1 MTSVNTNAQVA
12 TQNTN
17 INGAQGQ
24 SQGDQEGNL
33 DFLFMAELDIAS
45 MARLADVVA
54 PPVNTATT
62 EPVTIA
68 TDDAQT
74 SQDLVLTNSATDPAI
89 FADLSQLAAQMLIQ
103 NNANYANIANKAQS
117 NQDGID
123 SIASQAT
130 SAGIANQQLLNAL
143 NASQTQVQNQAPSL
157 LTTSAPNIGV
167 SQLNTEKNVEFAQ
180 TPAQLAALQAKSG
193 LLPSEQEQLAKAID
207 SKLGNSI
214 PQISLVANGVDSK
227 GVDSKGVDSK
237 GVDPKLSNLT
247 SQISLVANGVD
258 SKLSNLT
265 PQISI
270 VAKGVDPKLS
280 NLTSQISQMAN
291 GDDSKASPL
300 NTSASINMDALKV
313 NSQLMQA
320 TPNVVA
326 QALGQKLVTPQVS
339 LNGLTRTEEATTKI
353 LYVNPNYDEA
363 INSPKSFISSV
374 GAQNTA
380 DNLISNPG
388 MRSMVESRLF
398 ENTLQAE
405 KIEQKI
411 GDEIMVDQA
420 AGLLAGAGFSQPM
433 HSGSLKLEATNT
445 SLAAGP
451 LYNEVMSAAKS
462 GGGRIVLEVN
472 PDNMGPIQ
480 IDLQIDQ
487 NGQALMI
494 VNGASDATQARLE
507 QGSSQ
512 LRQEFAQMGLN
523 LSLDMRQNSAS
534 NHFNQGGN
542 GNSNP
547 FNNSAAQQS
556 NTSLT
561 NSNKLLNINTLSSN
575 RSNADRGSS
584 GVNLFA

>member
-17 INGAQGQ
+17 INAAQGQ
-24 SQGDQEGNL
+24 SQADQEGNL
-33 DFLFMAELDIAS
+33 DFLFMAELDLAS
-45 MARLADVVA
+45 MARLADVQS
-54 PPVNTATT
+54 PPANTAPVEPEIVVT
-62 EPVTIA
+62 E
-68 TDDAQT
+68 DAQT
-74 SQDLVLTNSATDPAI
+74 DQELNMLNSATDPAM
-89 FADLSQLAAQMLIQ
+89 FVDLSQLAAQLVTQ
-103 NNANYANIANKAQS
+103 NNSNNPNIS
-117 NQDGID
+117 NNNTEPSQGTIG
-123 SIASQAT
+123 SISSQGTA
-130 SAGIANQQLLNAL
+130 AGIANQQLLNVL
-143 NASQTQVQNQAPSL
+143 TASQNPGQVPTQSAKLSAPVNTPNSDL
-157 LTTSAPNIGV
+157 NPSNEGKTLEVEKTSAPV
-167 SQLNTEKNVEFAQ
+167 TEALAKIDISTSAQ
-180 TPAQLAALQAKSG
+180 AQLTNLV
-193 LLPSEQEQLAKAID
+193 D
-207 SKLGNSI
+207 SKLGTA
-214 PQISLVANGVDSK
+214 VARD
-227 GVDSKGVDSK
+227 
-237 GVDPKLSNLT
+237 
-247 SQISLVANGVD
+247 AN
-258 SKLSNLT
+258 
-265 PQISI
+265 
-270 VAKGVDPKLS
+270 
-280 NLTSQISQMAN
+280 
-291 GDDSKASPL
+291 
-300 NTSASINMDALKV
+300 
-313 NSQLMQA
+313 QLLQA

-339 LNGLTRTEEATTKI
+339 LNGLTSAQESTTKI
-353 LYVNPNYDEA
+353 LYVNPNYDES
-363 INSPKSFISSV
+363 INSPKSFIAPV
-374 GAQNTA
+374 GTQTNA
-380 DNLISNPG
+380 DSLLNNPG
-388 MRSMVESRLF
+388 VRNMAESRLF

-411 GDEIMVDQA
+411 GDEILLDQA

-433 HSGSLKLEATNT
+433 HAGSLKLEASNT

-472 PDNMGPIQ
+472 PDNTGPIQ

-487 NGQALMI
+487 NGQAMMI

-534 NHFNQGGN
+534 NLFNQGSN

-547 FNNSAAQQS
+547 FNNSGAQQS

-584 GVNLFA
+584 GVKLFA

>member
-17 INGAQGQ
+17 INSAQGQ
-24 SQGDQEGNL
+24 SQADQEGNL
-33 DFLFMAELDIAS
+33 DFLFMAELDLAS
-45 MARLADVVA
+45 MARLADVQLPLA
-54 PPVNTATT
+54 NTAPV
-62 EPVTIA
+62 EPEIVVSE
-68 TDDAQT
+68 DAQSDQELNT
-74 SQDLVLTNSATDPAI
+74 LNSATDPAI
-89 FADLSQLAAQMLIQ
+89 FVDLSQLAAQLVAQ
-103 NNANYANIANKAQS
+103 NNSNNPNIS
-117 NQDGID
+117 NNTESSQGTIG
-123 SIASQAT
+123 SISSQGTA
-130 SAGIANQQLLNAL
+130 AGFANQQLLNVL
-143 NASQTQVQNQAPSL
+143 TASQNPGPVPVPTQTAKLPPSVNTPNSDL
-157 LTTSAPNIGV
+157 NPSNLGKTLEVEKTSAPVTETTAKIDVGV
-167 SQLNTEKNVEFAQ
+167 INSSKTVISKIDVSTGAQ
-180 TPAQLAALQAKSG
+180 AQLTNLVDLKLGTAVARDANQLLQA
-193 LLPSEQEQLAKAID
+193 A
-207 SKLGNSI
+207 
-214 PQISLVANGVDSK
+214 
-227 GVDSKGVDSK
+227 
-237 GVDPKLSNLT
+237 
-247 SQISLVANGVD
+247 
-258 SKLSNLT
+258 
-265 PQISI
+265 
-270 VAKGVDPKLS
+270 
-280 NLTSQISQMAN
+280 
-291 GDDSKASPL
+291 
-300 NTSASINMDALKV
+300 
-313 NSQLMQA
+313 
-320 TPNVVA
+320 PNVVA
-326 QALGQKLVTPQVS
+326 QALGQKLATPQVS
-339 LNGLTRTEEATTKI
+339 LNGLTSAQESTTKI
-353 LYVNPNYDEA
+353 LYVNPNYDES
-363 INSPKSFISSV
+363 INSPKSFIAPV
-374 GAQNTA
+374 GTQTNA
-380 DNLISNPG
+380 DSLLNNPG
-388 MRSMVESRLF
+388 VRNMAESRLF

-411 GDEIMVDQA
+411 GDEILLDQA

-433 HSGSLKLEATNT
+433 YAGSLKLEASNT

-472 PDNMGPIQ
+472 PDNTGPIQ

-534 NHFNQGGN
+534 NLFNQGSN

-547 FNNSAAQQS
+547 FNNSGAQQS

>member
-62 EPVTIA
+62 EPETIA

-74 SQDLVLTNSATDPAI
+74 SQDLILTNLATDPAI

-103 NNANYANIANKAQS
+103 NNANNANISNSAQS
-117 NQDGID
+117 NQDTIG
-123 SIASQAT
+123 SVSSQAT

-143 NASQTQVQNQAPSL
+143 NASQTQVQNPVPSF

-193 LLPSEQEQLAKAID
+193 LLPSEQAQLAKAID

-214 PQISLVANGVDSK
+214 PQISLVAN

-265 PQISI
+265 PQIN
-270 VAKGVDPKLS
+270 GVDSKLS
-280 NLTSQISQMAN
+280 NLTPPISQMVN
-291 GDDSKASPL
+291 GDNSKASPL
-300 NTSASINMDALKV
+300 NTPASINMDIAKM

-326 QALGQKLVTPQVS
+326 QAQAQGQKSVTPQVS
-339 LNGLTRTEEATTKI
+339 LNGLTRTEEATAKI
-353 LYVNPNYDEA
+353 LYVNPNYDES

-534 NHFNQGGN
+534 NLFNQGSN

-547 FNNSAAQQS
+547 FNNSGAQQS

>member
-62 EPVTIA
+62 EPETIA
-68 TDDAQT
+68 KDDAQT
-74 SQDLVLTNSATDPAI
+74 SQDLILTNVATDPAI

-103 NNANYANIANKAQS
+103 NNANNTNISNRAQS
-117 NQDGID
+117 NQDAID
-123 SIASQAT
+123 SIASRAT

-167 SQLNTEKNVEFAQ
+167 SQLNTEKNFEFAQ

-193 LLPSEQEQLAKAID
+193 LLPSEQEQLANTID
-207 SKLGNSI
+207 SKLSNST
-214 PQISLVANGVDSK
+214 PQISLVA
-227 GVDSKGVDSK
+227 KGVDSK

-247 SQISLVANGVD
+247 SQMSLVANGVD

-265 PQISI
+265 PQIN
-270 VAKGVDPKLS
+270 GVDSKLS
-280 NLTSQISQMAN
+280 NLTPPISQMVN
-291 GDDSKASPL
+291 GDNSKASPL
-300 NTSASINMDALKV
+300 NTPASINMDIAKM

-326 QALGQKLVTPQVS
+326 QAQAQGQKSVTPQVS
-339 LNGLTRTEEATTKI
+339 LNGLTRTEEATAKI
-353 LYVNPNYDEA
+353 LYVNPNYDES

-380 DNLISNPG
+380 DNLISNLG
-388 MRSMVESRLF
+388 MRSMVESSLF

-433 HSGSLKLEATNT
+433 YSGSLKLEATNT

-507 QGSSQ
+507 QGSGQ

-534 NHFNQGGN
+534 NLFNQGGN

>member
-1 MTSVNTNAQVA
+1 Q
-12 TQNTN
+12 
-17 INGAQGQ
+17 
-24 SQGDQEGNL
+24 
-33 DFLFMAELDIAS
+33 
-45 MARLADVVA
+45 
-54 PPVNTATT
+54 
-62 EPVTIA
+62 
-68 TDDAQT
+68 
-74 SQDLVLTNSATDPAI
+74 
-89 FADLSQLAAQMLIQ
+89 
-103 NNANYANIANKAQS
+103 
-117 NQDGID
+117 
-123 SIASQAT
+123 
-130 SAGIANQQLLNAL
+130 
-143 NASQTQVQNQAPSL
+143 
-157 LTTSAPNIGV
+157 
-167 SQLNTEKNVEFAQ
+167 
-180 TPAQLAALQAKSG
+180 KS
-193 LLPSEQEQLAKAID
+193 
-207 SKLGNSI
+207 
-214 PQISLVANGVDSK
+214 
-227 GVDSKGVDSK
+227 
-237 GVDPKLSNLT
+237 
-247 SQISLVANGVD
+247 
-258 SKLSNLT
+258 
-265 PQISI
+265 
-270 VAKGVDPKLS
+270 
-280 NLTSQISQMAN
+280 
-291 GDDSKASPL
+291 
-300 NTSASINMDALKV
+300 
-313 NSQLMQA
+313 
-320 TPNVVA
+320 
-326 QALGQKLVTPQVS
+326 VTPQVS
-339 LNGLTRTEEATTKI
+339 LNGLTRTEEATAKI
-353 LYVNPNYDEA
+353 LYVNPNYDES

-445 SLAAGP
+445 SLVAGP

>member
-17 INGAQGQ
+17 INAAQGQ

-33 DFLFMAELDIAS
+33 DFLFMAELDMAS
-45 MARLADVVA
+45 MARLADVMA
-54 PPVNTATT
+54 PPINTATTNTATT
-62 EPVTIA
+62 EPETIA

-74 SQDLVLTNSATDPAI
+74 SKDLILTNSASDPAI

-103 NNANYANIANKAQS
+103 NNANNANISNKAQS
-117 NQDGID
+117 NQDTID
-123 SIASQAT
+123 SIAAQAT

-143 NASQTQVQNQAPSL
+143 NASQTQVQNPAPSL

-167 SQLNTEKNVEFAQ
+167 SQLNTEKNVEPTDNLSQVTTAQ
-180 TPAQLAALQAKSG
+180 VKSDI
-193 LLPSEQEQLAKAID
+193 LKSDLSPSEQA
-207 SKLGNSI
+207 
-214 PQISLVANGVDSK
+214 
-227 GVDSKGVDSK
+227 
-237 GVDPKLSNLT
+237 
-247 SQISLVANGVD
+247 
-258 SKLSNLT
+258 
-265 PQISI
+265 
-270 VAKGVDPKLS
+270 
-280 NLTSQISQMAN
+280 QMAN
-291 GDDSKASPL
+291 LLNSKMSALNSPT
-300 NTSASINMDALKV
+300 NSNIDGAKV
-313 NSQLMQA
+313 NNQMIQA
-320 TPNVVA
+320 NPNVVA
-326 QALGQKLVTPQVS
+326 QGLDQKSVTPQVP
-339 LNGLTRTEEATTKI
+339 LNGLTKAEEATTKI

-363 INSPKSFISSV
+363 INSPKSFISLV

-380 DNLISNPG
+380 DNLISNSG

-433 HSGSLKLEATNT
+433 YSGSLKLEATNT

-507 QGSSQ
+507 QGSGQ

-534 NHFNQGGN
+534 NLFNQGGN

>member
-17 INGAQGQ
+17 INAAQGQ

-33 DFLFMAELDIAS
+33 DFLFMAELDMAS
-45 MARLADVVA
+45 MARLADVMA
-54 PPVNTATT
+54 PPINTATT
-62 EPVTIA
+62 EPETIA

-74 SQDLVLTNSATDPAI
+74 SQDLILTNSASDPAI

-103 NNANYANIANKAQS
+103 NNANNANISNKAQS
-117 NQDGID
+117 NQDTID
-123 SIASQAT
+123 SIAAQAT

-143 NASQTQVQNQAPSL
+143 NASQTQVQNPAPSL

-167 SQLNTEKNVEFAQ
+167 SQLNTEKNVEPTDNLSQVTTDNLSQVTTA
-180 TPAQLAALQAKSG
+180 QAKSDI
-193 LLPSEQEQLAKAID
+193 LKSDLSPSEQA
-207 SKLGNSI
+207 
-214 PQISLVANGVDSK
+214 
-227 GVDSKGVDSK
+227 
-237 GVDPKLSNLT
+237 
-247 SQISLVANGVD
+247 
-258 SKLSNLT
+258 
-265 PQISI
+265 
-270 VAKGVDPKLS
+270 
-280 NLTSQISQMAN
+280 QMAN
-291 GDDSKASPL
+291 LLNSKMSALNSPT
-300 NTSASINMDALKV
+300 NSNIDGAKV
-313 NSQLMQA
+313 NNQMIQA
-320 TPNVVA
+320 NPNVVA
-326 QALGQKLVTPQVS
+326 QGLDQKSVTPQVP
-339 LNGLTRTEEATTKI
+339 LNGLTKAEEATTKI

-380 DNLISNPG
+380 DNLISNSG

-433 HSGSLKLEATNT
+433 FSGSLKLEATNT

-507 QGSSQ
+507 QGSGQ

-534 NHFNQGGN
+534 NLFNQGGN

>member
-62 EPVTIA
+62 EPETIA
-68 TDDAQT
+68 TDDTQT
-74 SQDLVLTNSATDPAI
+74 NQDLILTNLATDPAI

-103 NNANYANIANKAQS
+103 NNANNANIANKAQS
-117 NQDGID
+117 NQDAID

-167 SQLNTEKNVEFAQ
+167 SQLNTEKNFEFAQ

-193 LLPSEQEQLAKAID
+193 LLPSEQEQLANAID
-207 SKLGNSI
+207 SKLSNST

-227 GVDSKGVDSK
+227 GVDPKLSNLTPQINLIAA

-247 SQISLVANGVD
+247 SQISQVAN
-258 SKLSNLT
+258 
-265 PQISI
+265 
-270 VAKGVDPKLS
+270 GVDPKLS
-280 NLTSQISQMAN
+280 NLTSQISQMVN
-291 GDDSKASPL
+291 GEDAKVSNL
-300 NTSASINMDALKV
+300 NTPPSINMDALKV
-313 NSQLMQA
+313 NSQLIQA

-339 LNGLTRTEEATTKI
+339 LNGLTRTEEATAKI
-353 LYVNPNYDEA
+353 LYVNPNYDES

>member
-1 MTSVNTNAQVA
+1 M
-12 TQNTN
+12 
-17 INGAQGQ
+17 
-24 SQGDQEGNL
+24 
-33 DFLFMAELDIAS
+33 
-45 MARLADVVA
+45 
-54 PPVNTATT
+54 
-62 EPVTIA
+62 
-68 TDDAQT
+68 
-74 SQDLVLTNSATDPAI
+74 
-89 FADLSQLAAQMLIQ
+89 
-103 NNANYANIANKAQS
+103 
-117 NQDGID
+117 
-123 SIASQAT
+123 
-130 SAGIANQQLLNAL
+130 
-143 NASQTQVQNQAPSL
+143 
-157 LTTSAPNIGV
+157 
-167 SQLNTEKNVEFAQ
+167 
-180 TPAQLAALQAKSG
+180 
-193 LLPSEQEQLAKAID
+193 
-207 SKLGNSI
+207 
-214 PQISLVANGVDSK
+214 ANGVDSK
-227 GVDSKGVDSK
+227 
-237 GVDPKLSNLT
+237 LSNLT
-247 SQISLVANGVD
+247 PQISLVANGVD

-265 PQISI
+265 PQIN
-270 VAKGVDPKLS
+270 GVDSKLS
-280 NLTSQISQMAN
+280 NLTTPISQMVN
-291 GDDSKASPL
+291 GDNSKASPL
-300 NTSASINMDALKV
+300 NTPASINMDIAKM

-451 LYNEVMSAAKS
+451 LFNEVMSAAKS

>member
-62 EPVTIA
+62 EPETIA

-74 SQDLVLTNSATDPAI
+74 SQDLILTNSATDPAI

-103 NNANYANIANKAQS
+103 NNANNANNANIANKAQS

-227 GVDSKGVDSK
+227 GVDSKGVD
-237 GVDPKLSNLT
+237 PKLSNLT

-265 PQISI
+265 PQIN
-270 VAKGVDPKLS
+270 GVDSKLS
-280 NLTSQISQMAN
+280 NLTTPISQMVN
-291 GDDSKASPL
+291 GDNSKASPL
-300 NTSASINMDALKV
+300 NTPASINMDIAKM

-326 QALGQKLVTPQVS
+326 QAQAQGQKSVTPQVS

-363 INSPKSFISSV
+363 ISSPKSFISSV

-451 LYNEVMSAAKS
+451 LFNEVMSAAKS

-534 NHFNQGGN
+534 NLFNQGGN

>member
-1 MTSVNTNAQVA
+1 MV
-12 TQNTN
+12 
-17 INGAQGQ
+17 
-24 SQGDQEGNL
+24 
-33 DFLFMAELDIAS
+33 
-45 MARLADVVA
+45 
-54 PPVNTATT
+54 
-62 EPVTIA
+62 
-68 TDDAQT
+68 
-74 SQDLVLTNSATDPAI
+74 
-89 FADLSQLAAQMLIQ
+89 
-103 NNANYANIANKAQS
+103 K
-117 NQDGID
+117 
-123 SIASQAT
+123 
-130 SAGIANQQLLNAL
+130 
-143 NASQTQVQNQAPSL
+143 
-157 LTTSAPNIGV
+157 
-167 SQLNTEKNVEFAQ
+167 
-180 TPAQLAALQAKSG
+180 
-193 LLPSEQEQLAKAID
+193 
-207 SKLGNSI
+207 
-214 PQISLVANGVDSK
+214 
-227 GVDSKGVDSK
+227 
-237 GVDPKLSNLT
+237 
-247 SQISLVANGVD
+247 
-258 SKLSNLT
+258 
-265 PQISI
+265 
-270 VAKGVDPKLS
+270 
-280 NLTSQISQMAN
+280 

-300 NTSASINMDALKV
+300 NTPASINMDIAKV

-326 QALGQKLVTPQVS
+326 QAQAQGQKSVTPQVS
-339 LNGLTRTEEATTKI
+339 LNGLTRTEEATAKI
-353 LYVNPNYDEA
+353 LYVNPNYDES

>member
-17 INGAQGQ
+17 INGTQGQ

-45 MARLADVVA
+45 MARLAGVMA
-54 PPVNTATT
+54 PPVNLATT
-62 EPVTIA
+62 ESETIA

-103 NNANYANIANKAQS
+103 NNANNANISNKAQS
-117 NQDGID
+117 NQDAID

-143 NASQTQVQNQAPSL
+143 NASQTAVQVQNPVTANVPNTATSQPNAGKNFDVGQNSIQQSVGKDIE
-157 LTTSAPNIGV
+157 LTQNL
-167 SQLNTEKNVEFAQ
+167 SQITTAQVKNDI
-180 TPAQLAALQAKSG
+180 PKSD
-193 LLPSEQEQLAKAID
+193 LSPSEQA
-207 SKLGNSI
+207 
-214 PQISLVANGVDSK
+214 
-227 GVDSKGVDSK
+227 
-237 GVDPKLSNLT
+237 
-247 SQISLVANGVD
+247 
-258 SKLSNLT
+258 
-265 PQISI
+265 
-270 VAKGVDPKLS
+270 
-280 NLTSQISQMAN
+280 QMAN
-291 GDDSKASPL
+291 LLNSKMSALNSP
-300 NTSASINMDALKV
+300 INSNIDGAKV
-313 NSQLMQA
+313 NNQMIQA
-320 TPNVVA
+320 NPNVVA
-326 QALGQKLVTPQVS
+326 QALDQKSVTPQVS

-445 SLAAGP
+445 SLVAGP

>member
-1 MTSVNTNAQVA
+1 VNTNAQVA

-17 INGAQGQ
+17 INAAQGQ

-33 DFLFMAELDIAS
+33 DFLFMAELDMAS
-45 MARLADVVA
+45 MARLADVMA
-54 PPVNTATT
+54 PPINTATTNTATT
-62 EPVTIA
+62 EPETIA

-74 SQDLVLTNSATDPAI
+74 SKDLILTNSASDPAI

-103 NNANYANIANKAQS
+103 NNANNANISNKAQS
-117 NQDGID
+117 NQDTID
-123 SIASQAT
+123 SIAAQAT

-143 NASQTQVQNQAPSL
+143 NASQTQVQNPAPSL

-167 SQLNTEKNVEFAQ
+167 SQLNTEKNVEPTDNLSQVTTAQ
-180 TPAQLAALQAKSG
+180 VKSDI
-193 LLPSEQEQLAKAID
+193 LKSDLSPSEQA
-207 SKLGNSI
+207 
-214 PQISLVANGVDSK
+214 
-227 GVDSKGVDSK
+227 
-237 GVDPKLSNLT
+237 
-247 SQISLVANGVD
+247 
-258 SKLSNLT
+258 
-265 PQISI
+265 
-270 VAKGVDPKLS
+270 
-280 NLTSQISQMAN
+280 QMAN
-291 GDDSKASPL
+291 LLNSKMSALNSPT
-300 NTSASINMDALKV
+300 NSNIDGAKV
-313 NSQLMQA
+313 NNQMIQA
-320 TPNVVA
+320 NPNVVA
-326 QALGQKLVTPQVS
+326 QGLDQKSVTPQVP
-339 LNGLTRTEEATTKI
+339 LNGLTKAEEATTKI

-380 DNLISNPG
+380 DNLISNSG
-388 MRSMVESRLF
+388 MRSIVESRLF

-411 GDEIMVDQA
+411 GDEMMVDQA

-433 HSGSLKLEATNT
+433 YSGSLKLEATNT

-507 QGSSQ
+507 QGSGQ

-534 NHFNQGGN
+534 NLFNQGGN

>member
-17 INGAQGQ
+17 INAAQGQ

-33 DFLFMAELDIAS
+33 DFLFMAELDMAS
-45 MARLADVVA
+45 MARLADVMA
-54 PPVNTATT
+54 PPINTATT
-62 EPVTIA
+62 EPETIA

-74 SQDLVLTNSATDPAI
+74 SQDLILTNSASDPAI

-103 NNANYANIANKAQS
+103 NNANNANISNKAQS
-117 NQDGID
+117 NQDTID
-123 SIASQAT
+123 SIAAQAT

-143 NASQTQVQNQAPSL
+143 NASQAQVQNPAPSL

-167 SQLNTEKNVEFAQ
+167 SQLNTEKNVEPTDNLSQVTTDNLSQVTTA
-180 TPAQLAALQAKSG
+180 QAKSDI
-193 LLPSEQEQLAKAID
+193 LKSDLSPSEQA
-207 SKLGNSI
+207 
-214 PQISLVANGVDSK
+214 
-227 GVDSKGVDSK
+227 
-237 GVDPKLSNLT
+237 
-247 SQISLVANGVD
+247 
-258 SKLSNLT
+258 
-265 PQISI
+265 
-270 VAKGVDPKLS
+270 
-280 NLTSQISQMAN
+280 QMAN
-291 GDDSKASPL
+291 LLNSKMSALNSPT
-300 NTSASINMDALKV
+300 NSNIDGAKV
-313 NSQLMQA
+313 NNQMIQA
-320 TPNVVA
+320 NPNVVA
-326 QALGQKLVTPQVS
+326 QGLDQKSVTPQVP
-339 LNGLTRTEEATTKI
+339 LNGLTKAEEATTKI

-380 DNLISNPG
+380 DNLISNSG

-433 HSGSLKLEATNT
+433 FSGSLKLEATNT

-507 QGSSQ
+507 QGSGQ

-534 NHFNQGGN
+534 NLFNQGGN

>member
-45 MARLADVVA
+45 MARLVDVMA

-62 EPVTIA
+62 EPEIIA
-68 TDDAQT
+68 TDDSQT
-74 SQDLVLTNSATDPAI
+74 SQDLILTNSATDPAI

-103 NNANYANIANKAQS
+103 NNANNTNISNKAQS
-117 NQDGID
+117 NQDAID
-123 SIASQAT
+123 TIASQTT
-130 SAGIANQQLLNAL
+130 SAGIANQQLLNVL
-143 NASQTQVQNQAPSL
+143 TASQNSGPVPVSTQTTKLPPSVNTPNSDL
-157 LTTSAPNIGV
+157 NPSNVGKTLEVEKTSAPVIETTAKIDVGV
-167 SQLNTEKNVEFAQ
+167 INSSKTDISKIDVSTGAQ
-180 TPAQLAALQAKSG
+180 AQLTNLV
-193 LLPSEQEQLAKAID
+193 D
-207 SKLGNSI
+207 SKLGTA
-214 PQISLVANGVDSK
+214 VARD
-227 GVDSKGVDSK
+227 
-237 GVDPKLSNLT
+237 
-247 SQISLVANGVD
+247 AN
-258 SKLSNLT
+258 
-265 PQISI
+265 
-270 VAKGVDPKLS
+270 
-280 NLTSQISQMAN
+280 
-291 GDDSKASPL
+291 
-300 NTSASINMDALKV
+300 
-313 NSQLMQA
+313 QLLQA

-326 QALGQKLVTPQVS
+326 QALGQKLATPQVS
-339 LNGLTRTEEATTKI
+339 LNGLTSAQESTTKI
-353 LYVNPNYDEA
+353 LYVNPNYDES
-363 INSPKSFISSV
+363 INSPKSFIAPVGTQTNADSLLNNPSV
-374 GAQNTA
+374 RNMA
-380 DNLISNPG
+380 
-388 MRSMVESRLF
+388 ESRLF
-398 ENTLQAE
+398 ENTLLVE

-411 GDEIMVDQA
+411 GDEILLDQA

-433 HSGSLKLEATNT
+433 FAGSLKLEASNT

-472 PDNMGPIQ
+472 PDNTGPIQ

-507 QGSSQ
+507 QGSGQ
-512 LRQEFAQMGLN
+512 LRQEFAQMGLS

-534 NHFNQGGN
+534 NLFNQGGN
-542 GNSNP
+542 GSSNP
-547 FNNSAAQQS
+547 FNNSGAQQS
-556 NTSLT
+556 STSLT

-575 RSNADRGSS
+575 RSNADRSSS

>member
-17 INGAQGQ
+17 INAAQGQ

-33 DFLFMAELDIAS
+33 DFLFMAELDMAS
-45 MARLADVVA
+45 MARLADVMA
-54 PPVNTATT
+54 PPINTATTNTATT
-62 EPVTIA
+62 EPETIA

-74 SQDLVLTNSATDPAI
+74 SQDLILTNSASDPAI

-103 NNANYANIANKAQS
+103 NNANNANISNKAQS
-117 NQDGID
+117 NQDTID
-123 SIASQAT
+123 SIAAQAT

-143 NASQTQVQNQAPSL
+143 NASQTQVQNPAPSL

-167 SQLNTEKNVEFAQ
+167 SQLNTEKNVEPTDNLSQVTTA
-180 TPAQLAALQAKSG
+180 QAKSDI
-193 LLPSEQEQLAKAID
+193 LKSDLSPSEQA
-207 SKLGNSI
+207 
-214 PQISLVANGVDSK
+214 
-227 GVDSKGVDSK
+227 
-237 GVDPKLSNLT
+237 
-247 SQISLVANGVD
+247 
-258 SKLSNLT
+258 
-265 PQISI
+265 
-270 VAKGVDPKLS
+270 
-280 NLTSQISQMAN
+280 QMAN
-291 GDDSKASPL
+291 LLNSKMSALNSPT
-300 NTSASINMDALKV
+300 NSNIDGAKV
-313 NSQLMQA
+313 NNQMIQA
-320 TPNVVA
+320 NPNVVA
-326 QALGQKLVTPQVS
+326 QGLDQKSVTPQVP
-339 LNGLTRTEEATTKI
+339 LNGLTKAEEATTKI

-380 DNLISNPG
+380 DNLISNSG

-433 HSGSLKLEATNT
+433 YSGSLKLEATNT

-507 QGSSQ
+507 QGSGQ

-534 NHFNQGGN
+534 NLFNQGGN

>member
-17 INGAQGQ
+17 INAAQGQ

-33 DFLFMAELDIAS
+33 DFLFMAELDMAS
-45 MARLADVVA
+45 MARLADVGA
-54 PPVNTATT
+54 PPVNTPTA
-62 EPVTIA
+62 EPDAVA

-74 SQDLVLTNSATDPAI
+74 SQDLTLTNSASDPAI

-103 NNANYANIANKAQS
+103 NNANNANISNKAQS
-117 NQDGID
+117 NQGTID
-123 SIASQAT
+123 SIATQAT

-143 NASQTQVQNQAPSL
+143 HASQTQVQVQNSEPNLATANVPNTVPSQPTVGKNFEPTDNL
-157 LTTSAPNIGV
+157 SQVTTPQV
-167 SQLNTEKNVEFAQ
+167 
-180 TPAQLAALQAKSG
+180 KSDI
-193 LLPSEQEQLAKAID
+193 LKSDLSPSEQA
-207 SKLGNSI
+207 
-214 PQISLVANGVDSK
+214 
-227 GVDSKGVDSK
+227 
-237 GVDPKLSNLT
+237 
-247 SQISLVANGVD
+247 
-258 SKLSNLT
+258 
-265 PQISI
+265 
-270 VAKGVDPKLS
+270 
-280 NLTSQISQMAN
+280 QMAN
-291 GDDSKASPL
+291 LLNSKMSALNSPTNSNIDSA
-300 NTSASINMDALKV
+300 KV
-313 NSQLMQA
+313 NNQMIQA
-320 TPNVVA
+320 NPNVVA
-326 QALGQKLVTPQVS
+326 QGLDQKSVTPQVP
-339 LNGLTRTEEATTKI
+339 LNGLTKAEEATTKI

-380 DNLISNPG
+380 DNLISNSS
-388 MRSMVESRLF
+388 MRSIVESRLF

-507 QGSSQ
+507 QGSGQ

-534 NHFNQGGN
+534 NLFNQGGN

>member
-33 DFLFMAELDIAS
+33 DFLFMAELDIAN

-54 PPVNTATT
+54 PPVSTATT
-62 EPVTIA
+62 EPETIA

-74 SQDLVLTNSATDPAI
+74 SQDLILTNAATDPAI
-89 FADLSQLAAQMLIQ
+89 FSDLSQLAAQMLVQ
-103 NNANYANIANKAQS
+103 NNANNINNANISNSAQS
-117 NQDGID
+117 NQDTIG
-123 SIASQAT
+123 SVSSQAT

-143 NASQTQVQNQAPSL
+143 NASQTQVQNPAPSL

-167 SQLNTEKNVEFAQ
+167 SQLNTGKNVEFAQ
-180 TPAQLAALQAKSG
+180 TPAQLAALQAKTDISKTG
-193 LLPSEQEQLAKAID
+193 LLPTEQEQLASAID
-207 SKLGNSI
+207 SKLSNLT
-214 PQISLVANGVDSK
+214 PQINLIAT
-227 GVDSKGVDSK
+227 

-247 SQISLVANGVD
+247 SQISQVAN
-258 SKLSNLT
+258 
-265 PQISI
+265 
-270 VAKGVDPKLS
+270 GVDPKLS
-280 NLTSQISQMAN
+280 NLTSQISQMVN
-291 GDDSKASPL
+291 GEDAKGSNL
-300 NTSASINMDALKV
+300 NTPPSINMDDSKV

-353 LYVNPNYDEA
+353 LFVNPNYDES

-380 DNLISNPG
+380 DNLITNPG

-507 QGSSQ
+507 QGSGQ

-534 NHFNQGGN
+534 NLFNQGGN

-575 RSNADRGSS
+575 RSNADRSSS

>member
-17 INGAQGQ
+17 INAAQGQ

-33 DFLFMAELDIAS
+33 DFLFMAELDMAS
-45 MARLADVVA
+45 MARLADVMA
-54 PPVNTATT
+54 PPINTATTNTATT
-62 EPVTIA
+62 EPETIA

-74 SQDLVLTNSATDPAI
+74 SQDLILTNSASDPAI

-103 NNANYANIANKAQS
+103 NNANNANISNKAQS
-117 NQDGID
+117 NQDTID
-123 SIASQAT
+123 SIAAQAT

-143 NASQTQVQNQAPSL
+143 NASQTQVQNPAPSL
-157 LTTSAPNIGV
+157 LTTSVPNISV
-167 SQLNTEKNVEFAQ
+167 SQLNTEKNVESTDNLSQVTTAQ
-180 TPAQLAALQAKSG
+180 VKSDI
-193 LLPSEQEQLAKAID
+193 LKSDLSPSEQA
-207 SKLGNSI
+207 
-214 PQISLVANGVDSK
+214 
-227 GVDSKGVDSK
+227 
-237 GVDPKLSNLT
+237 
-247 SQISLVANGVD
+247 
-258 SKLSNLT
+258 
-265 PQISI
+265 
-270 VAKGVDPKLS
+270 
-280 NLTSQISQMAN
+280 QMAN
-291 GDDSKASPL
+291 LLNSKMSALNSPT
-300 NTSASINMDALKV
+300 NSNIDGAKV
-313 NSQLMQA
+313 NNQMIQA
-320 TPNVVA
+320 NPNVVA
-326 QALGQKLVTPQVS
+326 QGLDQKSVTPQVP
-339 LNGLTRTEEATTKI
+339 LNGLTKAEEATTKI

-380 DNLISNPG
+380 DNLISNSG

-433 HSGSLKLEATNT
+433 FSGSLKLEATNT

-534 NHFNQGGN
+534 NHFNQGGK

>member
-33 DFLFMAELDIAS
+33 DFLFMAELDMAS
-45 MARLADVVA
+45 MARLADVMA
-54 PPVNTATT
+54 PPINTATT
-62 EPVTIA
+62 EPETIA

-74 SQDLVLTNSATDPAI
+74 SQDLILTNSASDPAI

-103 NNANYANIANKAQS
+103 NNANNANISNKAQS
-117 NQDGID
+117 NQDTID
-123 SIASQAT
+123 SIAAQAT

-143 NASQTQVQNQAPSL
+143 NASQTQVQNPAPSL

-167 SQLNTEKNVEFAQ
+167 SQLNTEKNVESTDNLSQVTTAQ
-180 TPAQLAALQAKSG
+180 VKSDI
-193 LLPSEQEQLAKAID
+193 LKSDLSPSEQA
-207 SKLGNSI
+207 
-214 PQISLVANGVDSK
+214 
-227 GVDSKGVDSK
+227 
-237 GVDPKLSNLT
+237 
-247 SQISLVANGVD
+247 
-258 SKLSNLT
+258 
-265 PQISI
+265 
-270 VAKGVDPKLS
+270 
-280 NLTSQISQMAN
+280 QMAN
-291 GDDSKASPL
+291 LLNSKMSALNSPT
-300 NTSASINMDALKV
+300 NSNIDGAKV
-313 NSQLMQA
+313 NNQMIQA
-320 TPNVVA
+320 NPNVVA
-326 QALGQKLVTPQVS
+326 QGLDQKSVTPQVP
-339 LNGLTRTEEATTKI
+339 LNGLTKAEEATTKI

-380 DNLISNPG
+380 DNLISNSG

-433 HSGSLKLEATNT
+433 YSGSLKLEATNT

-507 QGSSQ
+507 QGSGQ

>member
-1 MTSVNTNAQVA
+1 
-12 TQNTN
+12 
-17 INGAQGQ
+17 
-24 SQGDQEGNL
+24 
-33 DFLFMAELDIAS
+33 
-45 MARLADVVA
+45 
-54 PPVNTATT
+54 
-62 EPVTIA
+62 
-68 TDDAQT
+68 
-74 SQDLVLTNSATDPAI
+74 
-89 FADLSQLAAQMLIQ
+89 
-103 NNANYANIANKAQS
+103 
-117 NQDGID
+117 
-123 SIASQAT
+123 
-130 SAGIANQQLLNAL
+130 
-143 NASQTQVQNQAPSL
+143 
-157 LTTSAPNIGV
+157 
-167 SQLNTEKNVEFAQ
+167 
-180 TPAQLAALQAKSG
+180 
-193 LLPSEQEQLAKAID
+193 
-207 SKLGNSI
+207 
-214 PQISLVANGVDSK
+214 
-227 GVDSKGVDSK
+227 
-237 GVDPKLSNLT
+237 
-247 SQISLVANGVD
+247 
-258 SKLSNLT
+258 
-265 PQISI
+265 
-270 VAKGVDPKLS
+270 
-280 NLTSQISQMAN
+280 
-291 GDDSKASPL
+291 
-300 NTSASINMDALKV
+300 
-313 NSQLMQA
+313 
-320 TPNVVA
+320 
-326 QALGQKLVTPQVS
+326 
-339 LNGLTRTEEATTKI
+339 
-353 LYVNPNYDEA
+353 
-363 INSPKSFISSV
+363 V

-380 DNLISNPG
+380 DNLITNPG

-451 LYNEVMSAAKS
+451 LYNEVMSASKS

-507 QGSSQ
+507 QGSGQ

-534 NHFNQGGN
+534 NLFNQGGN

>member
-62 EPVTIA
+62 EPETIA
-68 TDDAQT
+68 KDDAQT
-74 SQDLVLTNSATDPAI
+74 SQDLILTNLATDPAI

-103 NNANYANIANKAQS
+103 NNANNVNIANKAQS
-117 NQDGID
+117 NQDAID

-167 SQLNTEKNVEFAQ
+167 SQLNTEKNFEFAQ

-193 LLPSEQEQLAKAID
+193 LLPSEQEQLANTID
-207 SKLGNSI
+207 SKLSNST
-214 PQISLVANGVDSK
+214 PQISLVAN
-227 GVDSKGVDSK
+227 GVDSK

-265 PQISI
+265 PQIN
-270 VAKGVDPKLS
+270 GVDSKLS
-280 NLTSQISQMAN
+280 NLTPPISQMVN
-291 GDDSKASPL
+291 GDNSKASPL
-300 NTSASINMDALKV
+300 NTPASINMDIAKM

-326 QALGQKLVTPQVS
+326 QAQAQGQKSVTPQVS
-339 LNGLTRTEEATTKI
+339 LNGLTRTEEATAKI
-353 LYVNPNYDEA
+353 LYVNPNYDES

-534 NHFNQGGN
+534 NLFNQGGN

-575 RSNADRGSS
+575 RSNTDRGSS

>member
-62 EPVTIA
+62 EPETIA
-68 TDDAQT
+68 KDDAQT
-74 SQDLVLTNSATDPAI
+74 SQDLILTNLATDPAI

-103 NNANYANIANKAQS
+103 NNANNANISNKAQS
-117 NQDGID
+117 NQDTID
-123 SIASQAT
+123 SIAAQAT

-143 NASQTQVQNQAPSL
+143 NASQTQVQNLAPSL

-167 SQLNTEKNVEFAQ
+167 SQLNTEKNVEPTDNLSQVTTAQ
-180 TPAQLAALQAKSG
+180 VKSDI
-193 LLPSEQEQLAKAID
+193 LKSDLSPSEQA
-207 SKLGNSI
+207 
-214 PQISLVANGVDSK
+214 
-227 GVDSKGVDSK
+227 
-237 GVDPKLSNLT
+237 
-247 SQISLVANGVD
+247 
-258 SKLSNLT
+258 
-265 PQISI
+265 
-270 VAKGVDPKLS
+270 
-280 NLTSQISQMAN
+280 QMAN
-291 GDDSKASPL
+291 LLNSKMSALNSPT
-300 NTSASINMDALKV
+300 NSNIDGAKV
-313 NSQLMQA
+313 NNQMIQA
-320 TPNVVA
+320 NPNVVA
-326 QALGQKLVTPQVS
+326 QGLDQKSVTPQVP
-339 LNGLTRTEEATTKI
+339 LNGLTKAEEATTKI

-380 DNLISNPG
+380 DNLISNSG
-388 MRSMVESRLF
+388 MRSIVESRLF

-433 HSGSLKLEATNT
+433 YSGSLKLEATNT

-507 QGSSQ
+507 QGSGQ

-534 NHFNQGGN
+534 NLFNQGGN

>member
-17 INGAQGQ
+17 INAAQVQ

-33 DFLFMAELDIAS
+33 DFLFMAELDMAS
-45 MARLADVVA
+45 MARLADVMA
-54 PPVNTATT
+54 PPINTATTNTATTNTATT
-62 EPVTIA
+62 EPETIA

-74 SQDLVLTNSATDPAI
+74 SQDLILTNSASDPAI

-103 NNANYANIANKAQS
+103 NNANNANISNKAQS
-117 NQDGID
+117 NQDTID
-123 SIASQAT
+123 SIAAQAT

-143 NASQTQVQNQAPSL
+143 NASQTQVQNPAPSL
-157 LTTSAPNIGV
+157 LTTSVPNIGV
-167 SQLNTEKNVEFAQ
+167 SQLNTEKNVESTDNLSQVTTA
-180 TPAQLAALQAKSG
+180 QAKSDILNTDNLSQVTTARVKSDILKSG
-193 LLPSEQEQLAKAID
+193 LSPSEQA
-207 SKLGNSI
+207 
-214 PQISLVANGVDSK
+214 
-227 GVDSKGVDSK
+227 
-237 GVDPKLSNLT
+237 
-247 SQISLVANGVD
+247 
-258 SKLSNLT
+258 
-265 PQISI
+265 
-270 VAKGVDPKLS
+270 
-280 NLTSQISQMAN
+280 QMAN
-291 GDDSKASPL
+291 LLNSKMSALNSPT
-300 NTSASINMDALKV
+300 NSNIDGAKV
-313 NSQLMQA
+313 NNQMIQA
-320 TPNVVA
+320 NPNVVA
-326 QALGQKLVTPQVS
+326 QGLDQKSVTPQVP
-339 LNGLTRTEEATTKI
+339 LNGLTKAEEATTKI

-380 DNLISNPG
+380 DNLISNSS
-388 MRSMVESRLF
+388 MRSIVESRLF

-433 HSGSLKLEATNT
+433 FSGSLKLEATNT

-451 LYNEVMSAAKS
+451 LYNEVMNAAKS

>member
-103 NNANYANIANKAQS
+103 NNANNANIANKAQS
-117 NQDGID
+117 NKDAID

-143 NASQTQVQNQAPSL
+143 NASQTQVQNQAPSF

-227 GVDSKGVDSK
+227 GVDSKGVD
-237 GVDPKLSNLT
+237 PKLSNLT

-265 PQISI
+265 PQIN
-270 VAKGVDPKLS
+270 GVDSKLS
-280 NLTSQISQMAN
+280 NLTPPISQMVN
-291 GDDSKASPL
+291 GDNSKASPL
-300 NTSASINMDALKV
+300 NTPASINMDIAKM

-326 QALGQKLVTPQVS
+326 QAQAQGQKSVTPQVS
-339 LNGLTRTEEATTKI
+339 LNGLTRTEEATAKI
-353 LYVNPNYDEA
+353 LYVNPNYDES

>member
-17 INGAQGQ
+17 INAAQGQ

-33 DFLFMAELDIAS
+33 DFLFMAELDMAS
-45 MARLADVVA
+45 MARLADVMA
-54 PPVNTATT
+54 PPINTATT
-62 EPVTIA
+62 EPETIA

-74 SQDLVLTNSATDPAI
+74 SQDLILTNSASDPAI

-103 NNANYANIANKAQS
+103 NNANNANISNKAQS
-117 NQDGID
+117 NQDTID
-123 SIASQAT
+123 SIAAQAT

-143 NASQTQVQNQAPSL
+143 NASQAQVQNSEPSL
-157 LTTSAPNIGV
+157 VRANVPNTATSQPNAGKNFDVAQNSIQQSVGKDIEPTQNLLLATSAQV
-167 SQLNTEKNVEFAQ
+167 
-180 TPAQLAALQAKSG
+180 KSDI
-193 LLPSEQEQLAKAID
+193 LKSDLSPSEQA
-207 SKLGNSI
+207 
-214 PQISLVANGVDSK
+214 
-227 GVDSKGVDSK
+227 
-237 GVDPKLSNLT
+237 
-247 SQISLVANGVD
+247 
-258 SKLSNLT
+258 
-265 PQISI
+265 
-270 VAKGVDPKLS
+270 
-280 NLTSQISQMAN
+280 QMAN
-291 GDDSKASPL
+291 LLNSKMSALNSPT
-300 NTSASINMDALKV
+300 NSNIDGAKV
-313 NSQLMQA
+313 NNQMIQA
-320 TPNVVA
+320 NPNVVA
-326 QALGQKLVTPQVS
+326 QGLDQKSVTPQVP
-339 LNGLTRTEEATTKI
+339 LNGLTKAEEATTKI

-380 DNLISNPG
+380 DNLISNSG

-433 HSGSLKLEATNT
+433 FSGSLKLEATNT

-462 GGGRIVLEVN
+462 GGGRIILEVN

-507 QGSSQ
+507 QGSGQ

>member
-62 EPVTIA
+62 EPETIA
-68 TDDAQT
+68 KDDAQT
-74 SQDLVLTNSATDPAI
+74 SQDLILTNLAADPAI

-103 NNANYANIANKAQS
+103 NNANNANIANKAQS
-117 NQDGID
+117 NQDAID

-167 SQLNTEKNVEFAQ
+167 SQLNTEKNFEFAQ

-193 LLPSEQEQLAKAID
+193 LLPSEQEQLANAID
-207 SKLGNSI
+207 SKLSNST
-214 PQISLVANGVDSK
+214 PQISLVAN
-227 GVDSKGVDSK
+227 GVDSK

-265 PQISI
+265 PQIN
-270 VAKGVDPKLS
+270 GVDSKLS
-280 NLTSQISQMAN
+280 NLTPPISQMVN
-291 GDDSKASPL
+291 GDNSKASPL
-300 NTSASINMDALKV
+300 NTPASINMDIAKM

-326 QALGQKLVTPQVS
+326 QAQAQGQKSVTPQVS
-339 LNGLTRTEEATTKI
+339 LNGLTRTEEATAKI
-353 LYVNPNYDEA
+353 LYVNPNYDES

>member
-17 INGAQGQ
+17 INAAQVQ

-45 MARLADVVA
+45 MARLAGVVA
-54 PPVNTATT
+54 PPVSTATT
-62 EPVTIA
+62 EPETIA

-74 SQDLVLTNSATDPAI
+74 SQDLVLTNSASDPAI

-103 NNANYANIANKAQS
+103 NNANNANISNKAQF
-117 NQDGID
+117 NQNTID
-123 SIASQAT
+123 SIAAQAT

-143 NASQTQVQNQAPSL
+143 NASQTQVQNPAPSL

-167 SQLNTEKNVEFAQ
+167 SQLNTEKNVEPTDNLSQVTTA
-180 TPAQLAALQAKSG
+180 QAKSDI
-193 LLPSEQEQLAKAID
+193 LKSDLSSSEQA
-207 SKLGNSI
+207 
-214 PQISLVANGVDSK
+214 
-227 GVDSKGVDSK
+227 
-237 GVDPKLSNLT
+237 
-247 SQISLVANGVD
+247 
-258 SKLSNLT
+258 
-265 PQISI
+265 
-270 VAKGVDPKLS
+270 
-280 NLTSQISQMAN
+280 QMAN
-291 GDDSKASPL
+291 LLNSKMSALNSPT
-300 NTSASINMDALKV
+300 NSNIDGANV
-313 NSQLMQA
+313 NNQMIQA
-320 TPNVVA
+320 NPNVVA
-326 QALGQKLVTPQVS
+326 QGLDQKSVTPQVP
-339 LNGLTRTEEATTKI
+339 LNGLTKAEEATTKI

-380 DNLISNPG
+380 DNLISNSS
-388 MRSMVESRLF
+388 MRSIVESRLF

-433 HSGSLKLEATNT
+433 YSGSLKLEATNT

-507 QGSSQ
+507 QGSGQ

>member
-17 INGAQGQ
+17 INAAQGQ

-33 DFLFMAELDIAS
+33 DFLFMAELDMAS
-45 MARLADVVA
+45 MARLADVMA
-54 PPVNTATT
+54 PPINTATT
-62 EPVTIA
+62 EPETIA

-74 SQDLVLTNSATDPAI
+74 SKDLILTNSASDPAI

-103 NNANYANIANKAQS
+103 NNANNANISNKAQS
-117 NQDGID
+117 NQDTID
-123 SIASQAT
+123 SIAAQAT

-143 NASQTQVQNQAPSL
+143 NASQTQVQNPAPSL

-167 SQLNTEKNVEFAQ
+167 SQLNTEKNVEPTDNLSQVTTAQ
-180 TPAQLAALQAKSG
+180 VKSDI
-193 LLPSEQEQLAKAID
+193 LKSDLSPSEQA
-207 SKLGNSI
+207 
-214 PQISLVANGVDSK
+214 
-227 GVDSKGVDSK
+227 
-237 GVDPKLSNLT
+237 
-247 SQISLVANGVD
+247 
-258 SKLSNLT
+258 
-265 PQISI
+265 
-270 VAKGVDPKLS
+270 
-280 NLTSQISQMAN
+280 QMAN
-291 GDDSKASPL
+291 LLNSKMSALNSPT
-300 NTSASINMDALKV
+300 NSNIDGAKV
-313 NSQLMQA
+313 NNQMIQA
-320 TPNVVA
+320 NPNVVA
-326 QALGQKLVTPQVS
+326 QGLIQANPNVVAQGLDQKSVTPQVP
-339 LNGLTRTEEATTKI
+339 LNGLTKAEEATTKI

-380 DNLISNPG
+380 DNLISNSG

-507 QGSSQ
+507 QGSGQ

>member
-1 MTSVNTNAQVA
+1 
-12 TQNTN
+12 
-17 INGAQGQ
+17 
-24 SQGDQEGNL
+24 
-33 DFLFMAELDIAS
+33 
-45 MARLADVVA
+45 
-54 PPVNTATT
+54 
-62 EPVTIA
+62 
-68 TDDAQT
+68 
-74 SQDLVLTNSATDPAI
+74 
-89 FADLSQLAAQMLIQ
+89 
-103 NNANYANIANKAQS
+103 
-117 NQDGID
+117 
-123 SIASQAT
+123 
-130 SAGIANQQLLNAL
+130 
-143 NASQTQVQNQAPSL
+143 
-157 LTTSAPNIGV
+157 
-167 SQLNTEKNVEFAQ
+167 
-180 TPAQLAALQAKSG
+180 
-193 LLPSEQEQLAKAID
+193 
-207 SKLGNSI
+207 
-214 PQISLVANGVDSK
+214 VANGVEP
-227 GVDSKGVDSK
+227 K

-247 SQISLVANGVD
+247 PQISLAAN
-258 SKLSNLT
+258 
-265 PQISI
+265 
-270 VAKGVDPKLS
+270 GVDPKLS
-280 NLTSQISQMAN
+280 NLTSKISQVANGEDPKLSNFTPQISQMVK

-300 NTSASINMDALKV
+300 NTPASINMDIAKV

-326 QALGQKLVTPQVS
+326 QAQGQKLVTPQVS
-339 LNGLTRTEEATTKI
+339 LNGLTRTEEATAKI

>member
-17 INGAQGQ
+17 INAAQGQ

-33 DFLFMAELDIAS
+33 DFLFMAELDMAS
-45 MARLADVVA
+45 MARLADVMA

-62 EPVTIA
+62 ELETIA

-103 NNANYANIANKAQS
+103 NNSNNANISNKAQS
-117 NQDGID
+117 NQDAID

-143 NASQTQVQNQAPSL
+143 NASQTQVQVQNPAPGLVTANVPNTATSQPNAGKNFDVVQNSIQQSVGKDIKPTQNL
-157 LTTSAPNIGV
+157 LLATSAQV
-167 SQLNTEKNVEFAQ
+167 KNDI
-180 TPAQLAALQAKSG
+180 LKSD
-193 LLPSEQEQLAKAID
+193 LSPSEQA
-207 SKLGNSI
+207 
-214 PQISLVANGVDSK
+214 
-227 GVDSKGVDSK
+227 
-237 GVDPKLSNLT
+237 
-247 SQISLVANGVD
+247 
-258 SKLSNLT
+258 
-265 PQISI
+265 
-270 VAKGVDPKLS
+270 
-280 NLTSQISQMAN
+280 QMAN
-291 GDDSKASPL
+291 LLNSKMSALNSPT
-300 NTSASINMDALKV
+300 NSNIDGAKV
-313 NSQLMQA
+313 NNQIIQA
-320 TPNVVA
+320 NPNVVA
-326 QALGQKLVTPQVS
+326 QGLDQKSVTPQVP
-339 LNGLTRTEEATTKI
+339 LNGLTKAEEATTKI

-380 DNLISNPG
+380 DNLISNSG

-433 HSGSLKLEATNT
+433 YSGSLKLEATNT

-507 QGSSQ
+507 QGSGQ

-523 LSLDMRQNSAS
+523 LSLEMRQNSAS
-534 NHFNQGGN
+534 NLFNQGGN

>member
-62 EPVTIA
+62 EPETIA
-68 TDDAQT
+68 KDDAQT
-74 SQDLVLTNSATDPAI
+74 SQDLILTNVATDPAI

-103 NNANYANIANKAQS
+103 NNANNTNISNRAQS
-117 NQDGID
+117 NQDAID
-123 SIASQAT
+123 SIASRAT

-143 NASQTQVQNQAPSL
+143 NASQTQVQNQSPSL
-157 LTTSAPNIGV
+157 LTTSASNIGV

-180 TPAQLAALQAKSG
+180 TPTQLAALQAKSG
-193 LLPSEQEQLAKAID
+193 LLPSEQEQLANTID
-207 SKLGNSI
+207 SKLSNST
-214 PQISLVANGVDSK
+214 PQISLVA
-227 GVDSKGVDSK
+227 KGVDSK

-247 SQISLVANGVD
+247 SQMSLVANGVD

-265 PQISI
+265 PQIN
-270 VAKGVDPKLS
+270 GVDSKLS
-280 NLTSQISQMAN
+280 NLTPPISQMVN
-291 GDDSKASPL
+291 GDNSKASPL
-300 NTSASINMDALKV
+300 NTPASINMDIAKM

-326 QALGQKLVTPQVS
+326 QAQAQGQKSVTPQVS
-339 LNGLTRTEEATTKI
+339 LNGLTRTEEATAKI
-353 LYVNPNYDEA
+353 LYVNPNYDES

-380 DNLISNPG
+380 DNLISNLG

>member
-45 MARLADVVA
+45 MARLAGVMA
-54 PPVNTATT
+54 PPVNLATT
-62 EPVTIA
+62 ESETIA

-103 NNANYANIANKAQS
+103 NNANNANISNKAQS
-117 NQDGID
+117 NQDAID

-143 NASQTQVQNQAPSL
+143 NASQTAVQVQNPVTANVPNTATSQPNAGKNFDVVQNSIQQSVGKDIE
-157 LTTSAPNIGV
+157 LTQNL
-167 SQLNTEKNVEFAQ
+167 SQITTAQVKNDI
-180 TPAQLAALQAKSG
+180 PKSD
-193 LLPSEQEQLAKAID
+193 LSPSEQA
-207 SKLGNSI
+207 
-214 PQISLVANGVDSK
+214 
-227 GVDSKGVDSK
+227 
-237 GVDPKLSNLT
+237 
-247 SQISLVANGVD
+247 
-258 SKLSNLT
+258 
-265 PQISI
+265 
-270 VAKGVDPKLS
+270 
-280 NLTSQISQMAN
+280 QMAN
-291 GDDSKASPL
+291 LLNSKMSALNSP
-300 NTSASINMDALKV
+300 INSNIDGAKV
-313 NSQLMQA
+313 NNQMIQA
-320 TPNVVA
+320 NPNGVA
-326 QALGQKLVTPQVS
+326 QALDQKSVTPQIP
-339 LNGLTRTEEATTKI
+339 LNGLTRAEEVTTKI

-380 DNLISNPG
+380 DNLISNSG

-534 NHFNQGGN
+534 NLFNQGGN

>member
-17 INGAQGQ
+17 INAAQGQ

-33 DFLFMAELDIAS
+33 DFLFMAELDMAS
-45 MARLADVVA
+45 MARLADVMA
-54 PPVNTATT
+54 PPINTATTNTATT
-62 EPVTIA
+62 ELETIA

-74 SQDLVLTNSATDPAI
+74 SQDLILTNSASDPAI

-103 NNANYANIANKAQS
+103 NNANNANISNKAQS
-117 NQDGID
+117 NQDTID
-123 SIASQAT
+123 SIAAQAT

-143 NASQTQVQNQAPSL
+143 NASQTQVQNPAPSL

-167 SQLNTEKNVEFAQ
+167 SQLNTEKNVESTDNLSQVTTAQ
-180 TPAQLAALQAKSG
+180 VKSDI
-193 LLPSEQEQLAKAID
+193 LKSDLSPSEQA
-207 SKLGNSI
+207 
-214 PQISLVANGVDSK
+214 
-227 GVDSKGVDSK
+227 
-237 GVDPKLSNLT
+237 
-247 SQISLVANGVD
+247 
-258 SKLSNLT
+258 
-265 PQISI
+265 
-270 VAKGVDPKLS
+270 
-280 NLTSQISQMAN
+280 QMAN
-291 GDDSKASPL
+291 LLNSKMSALNSPT
-300 NTSASINMDALKV
+300 NSNIDGAKV
-313 NSQLMQA
+313 NNQMIQA
-320 TPNVVA
+320 NPNVVA
-326 QALGQKLVTPQVS
+326 QGLDQKSVTPQVP
-339 LNGLTRTEEATTKI
+339 LNGLTKAEEATTKI

-380 DNLISNPG
+380 DNLISNSG

-433 HSGSLKLEATNT
+433 YSGSLKLEATNT

-462 GGGRIVLEVN
+462 GGGRIILEVN

-507 QGSSQ
+507 QGSGQ